1 MYVFFGQR
9 FRRNLKL
16 LLPRCLR
23 GVEVLPANTA
33 RGIEITTAINCPR
46 RGSSVCITSSS
57 CLRTIYRAQQQTQQ
71 AQAVI
76 QQTQTHSGA
85 ISPAGARHG
94 SLSVGL
100 SPARLTLTV
109 NANGIN
115 GAANLSH
122 SPTAAVGRMRSNTG
136 SCCSR
141 LSFRGTIPKPGIKE
155 EHEPT
160 TGAATES
167 ATVTASASASASA
180 SATVSASASSGVCLG
195 PLSSQ
200 TSCDTLASNAGLH
213 RGVNRLSSH
222 SSYLSTASYTSSFR
236 ERESTKR
243 ILS

>member
-33 RGIEITTAINCPR
+33 HGIEITTALGCPR

-57 CLRTIYRAQQQTQQ
+57 CLRTIYRAQQQQ
-71 AQAVI
+71 AQAS
-76 QQTQTHSGA
+76 QQTQTISHSGA
-85 ISPAGARHG
+85 ISPASPAAGARHG

-109 NANGIN
+109 SANGIN

-122 SPTAAVGRMRSNTG
+122 SPAVGRMRSNTG
-136 SCCSR
+136 SCRSR
-141 LSFRGTIPKPGIKE
+141 YSIRETLLKPDIKE
-155 EHEPT
+155 ELEPASA
-160 TGAATES
+160 AATES
-167 ATVTASASASASA
+167 ATVTASA

-195 PLSSQ
+195 PLSSR
-200 TSCDTLASNAGLH
+200 TSCDTLASNADLH
-213 RGVNRLSSH
+213 RGVNRLSSR

-236 ERESTKR
+236 ERESTRR